1 MERDLMRKQM
11 ESVRSEL
18 NRVEAEREVLEG
30 LLKAYEGWFRLHPEN
45 GTNPPTIPPQLPLE
59 SISFKEGL
67 LAVLRQSRGEPLHV
81 KEIWHRMRALG
92 VTSNAK
98 RPEGFVS
105 MHANKMDEVEK
116 VAAATFRLRVD

>member
-1 MERDLMRKQM
+1 MERELMRRQM

-18 NRVEAEREVLEG
+18 NRVDADREVLEG
-30 LLKAYEGWFRLHPEN
+30 LLKAHESWFRIHPEN
-45 GTNPPTIPPQLPLE
+45 GANPPTTPPQLPLE
-59 SISFKEGL
+59 GISFKEGL

-81 KEIWHRMRALG
+81 KEIWHRMREMG
-92 VTSNAK
+92 VSSNAK

-116 VAAATFRLRVD
+116 VEAATFRLKID